1 MIKCTDTN
9 NFKIVNAQQEK
20 DIYNFKHTNEKLYKI
35 NASIWFDNMC
45 RT

>member
-9 NFKIVNAQQEK
+9 NFKIINAQQAK
-20 DIYNFKHTNEKLYKI
+20 DIYQDKNTKEKLYTK